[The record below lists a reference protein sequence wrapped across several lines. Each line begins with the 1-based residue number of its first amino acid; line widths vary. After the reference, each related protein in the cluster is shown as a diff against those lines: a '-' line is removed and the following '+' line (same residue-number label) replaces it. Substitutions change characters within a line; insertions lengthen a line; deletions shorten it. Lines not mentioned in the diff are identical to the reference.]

1 MGRLLMLLA
10 AAALSGF
17 AVNAAL
23 GQVASDG
30 FVALF
35 DGKNLD
41 HWQGDGKAQFAIEDG
56 AIVAKGKKD
65 PKDIAYLVSKEKYKD
80 LQLRAEVWVS
90 EDANSGIMI
99 RCEEPAKIDAKT
111 CYEFNIFDTRPD
123 PSYGTGAIV
132 FIAEVDPMPKAGGKW
147 NTMEITAK
155 GRDLS
160 LIFNGQKTA
169 QTHNGLHTDG
179 FIALQFGEGTVKFRK
194 VELKRL

>member
-1 MGRLLMLLA
+1 MGRLLMLLT
-10 AAALSGF
+10 AAALFGF
-17 AVNAAL
+17 AVNGAV
-23 GQVASDG
+23 GQVAGDG

-56 AIVAKGKKD
+56 AIVAKGKKEA
-65 PKDIAYLVSKEKYKD
+65 KDIAYLLSKEKHKD
-80 LQLRAEVWVS
+80 FQLRAEFWVS

-99 RCEEPAKIDAKT
+99 RCEDPAKIDAKT

-132 FIAEVDPMPKAGGKW
+132 FFAEVDPMPKAGGKW
-147 NTMEITAK
+147 NTMEISAK

-160 LIFNGQKTA
+160 LVFNGQKTA
-169 QTHNGLHTDG
+169 QTRNGLHTDG

>member
-1 MGRLLMLLA
+1 MPRLPMFVK
-10 AAALSGF
+10 AAALSAF
-17 AVNAAL
+17 AVNAAI
-23 GQVASDG
+23 GQAAGDG

-65 PKDIAYLVSKEKYKD
+65 PKDIAYLLSKEKYKD
-80 LQLRAEVWVS
+80 FQLRAEFWVS
-90 EDANSGIMI
+90 EDANSGIMV

-132 FIAEVDPMPKAGGKW
+132 FFAEVDPMPEAGGKW
-147 NTMEITAK
+147 NTMEIIAN

-169 QTHNGLHTDG
+169 QTRNGLHTDG
-179 FIALQFGEGTVKFRK
+179 FIALQFGEGTVRFRNID
-194 VELKRL
+194 LKRL